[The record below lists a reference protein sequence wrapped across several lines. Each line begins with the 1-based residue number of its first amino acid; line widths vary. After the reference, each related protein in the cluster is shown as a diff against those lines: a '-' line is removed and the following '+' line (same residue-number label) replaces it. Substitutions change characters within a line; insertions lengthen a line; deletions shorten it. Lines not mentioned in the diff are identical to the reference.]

1 VKRQTLIIAASIVI
15 AVFLVTVGIY
25 FATHGSGTTTSNPT
39 ATPKPTE
46 TATTSPSASE
56 TPMVTPTPTR
66 TTSVAA
72 ASSMH
77 FQVSITNSLGQIQDV
92 YEYQVKNI
100 GTSNLKLRVE
110 MSPAGGSNITYIVNG
125 ALQKAW
131 IWADGQ
137 WTDMSSS
144 FTSQWSTWN
153 DAFVGYK
160 TKLTNWTG
168 HGDYTYTTA
177 NGDSIRIYDITIN
190 PLLQDQSFTI

>member
-1 VKRQTLIIAASIVI
+1 VKRQTLIISATIVI
-15 AVFLVTVGIY
+15 AVLLATVGIY
-25 FATHGSGTTTSNPT
+25 VATHGSGTTITNPT
-39 ATPKPTE
+39 TTPKPTE
-46 TATTSPSASE
+46 TATTSPNVSE
-56 TPMVTPTPTR
+56 TPSPTSTST

-72 ASSMH
+72 ASSLH
-77 FQVSITNSLGQIQDV
+77 FQVSVTNSLGLLQDV

-100 GTSNLKLRVE
+100 GKSNLMLRVE
-110 MSPAGGSNITYIVNG
+110 MSPAGGSNSTYIVNG

-144 FTSQWSTWN
+144 FTSQWSTWKGT
-153 DAFVGYK
+153 FEGYK
-160 TKLTNWTG
+160 NSLTHWIG
-168 HGDYTYTTA
+168 SGDYKYTAA